1 MLSLLER
8 GWRGKNGQSGERE
21 GWGGA
26 GTREGGPEPHLVG
39 RLQPGVE
46 LGREAMELRRG
57 ATTLAAA
64 SASVPDLGGANIYPM
79 TTVARQTGWKP
90 IAGGSSRLLLV
101 PH

>member
-1 MLSLLER
+1 M
-8 GWRGKNGQSGERE
+8 
-21 GWGGA
+21 
-26 GTREGGPEPHLVG
+26 VG
-39 RLQPGVE
+39 RLRPGVE

-64 SASVPDLGGANIYPM
+64 SASAPDLGGANIYPM
-79 TTVARQTGWKP
+79 TTVARQTGWTP